1 MDEREKY
8 SGKSFRYAG
17 AATFLLDFM
26 SVGGAFCLLTHL
38 FIVKKIY

>member
-8 SGKSFRYAG
+8 SGKSFRYVG

-26 SVGGAFCLLTHL
+26 SMGGAFCLLTHM